1 MIQFQGVC
9 AGYGGRKAVREVSFT
24 IPAGKVTAL
33 TGPNGCGKTTLLKT
47 ACGLIKPISGQ
58 VLLDGRPVGGY
69 RRRELARRLAML
81 PQTREVPAVTVERLA
96 AYGRYPHLGL
106 GRALSA
112 RDWERV
118 EAALEEAGAKELR
131 YRELGKLSG
140 GERQRAYIAMALAQ
154 DSGCLLL
161 DEPTTYLDVRH
172 QLETLALTRRLAA
185 EGRGVAVVLHD
196 LCLAL
201 AAADEVAVLG
211 SGRLLALGDPEEI
224 FESRILEEV
233 MGVRLDRSA
242 GPRGWRYFCELP
254 EEA

>member
-1 MIQFQGVC
+1 MIQFQAVC
-9 AGYGGRKAVREVSFT
+9 AGYGGRKAVKGVSFT

-58 VLLDGRPVGGY
+58 VLLDGRQVGGY

-161 DEPTTYLDVRH
+161 DEPTTYLDIGQKNEVME
-172 QLETLALTRRLAA
+172 LIRRLNA
-185 EGRGVAVVLHD
+185 RGKTVLAVLHD
-196 LCLAL
+196 LPLAF
-201 AAADEVAVLG
+201 AYSDFVAVMDKGELRAF
-211 SGRLLALGDPEEI
+211 GRPEEVSGTAAEV
-224 FESRILEEV
+224 FGVREAKVPLGGRERILF
-233 MGVRLDRSA
+233 
-242 GPRGWRYFCELP
+242 Y
-254 EEA
+254 